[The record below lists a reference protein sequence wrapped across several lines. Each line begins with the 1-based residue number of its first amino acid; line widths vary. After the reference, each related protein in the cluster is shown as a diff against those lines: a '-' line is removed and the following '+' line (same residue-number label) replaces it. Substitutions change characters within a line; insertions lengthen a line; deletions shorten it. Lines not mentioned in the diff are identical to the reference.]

1 MHVKYDANP
10 LLILNNELQR
20 RIYDFVIKDEFED
33 AEKIDDII
41 KRMLEY
47 NSVAFAD
54 KIKAKIYFLYDNI
67 YLYFVSGAKGN
78 DYNQVYDYVDVYGS
92 SYIIIFLDYFKGINT
107 ESISEPDNTS
117 IENKLSYMMGNSIY
131 FDAIC
136 NIVTFYI
143 AIISKVKPNPGSIQD
158 KINSTAPTMIA
169 ANIINSIR
177 KLSEN
182 DCEDSIIPY
191 TRIIE
196 LMQIPISNILLGL
209 F

>member
-54 KIKAKIYFLYDNI
+54 KIKSKIYFLYDNI

-191 TRIIE
+191 TRIVE

>member
-10 LLILNNELQR
+10 LLILNDELQR

-92 SYIIIFLDYFKGINT
+92 SYIIIFLDYFKGIST

-177 KLSEN
+177 ELSEN

-191 TRIIE
+191 SRIIE
-196 LMQIPISNILLGL
+196 LLQIPISNILLGL

>member
-92 SYIIIFLDYFKGINT
+92 SYIIIFLDYFKGINI

-177 KLSEN
+177 ELSEN

-191 TRIIE
+191 SRIIE
-196 LMQIPISNILLGL
+196 LLQIPISNILLGL

>member
-143 AIISKVKPNPGSIQD
+143 TIISKVKPNPGSIQD

>member
-67 YLYFVSGAKGN
+67 YLYFISGAKGN

-191 TRIIE
+191 TRIVE
-196 LMQIPISNILLGL
+196 LMQIPISSILLGL

>member
-54 KIKAKIYFLYDNI
+54 KIKAKIHFLYDNI

-92 SYIIIFLDYFKGINT
+92 SYIIIFLDYFKGMNT

>member
-10 LLILNNELQR
+10 LLILNDELQR

-177 KLSEN
+177 ELSEN

>member
-10 LLILNNELQR
+10 LLILNDELQR

-33 AEKIDDII
+33 AEKIDDVI

-47 NSVAFAD
+47 NSVAFTD
-54 KIKAKIYFLYDNI
+54 NTKAKIYFLYDNI

-92 SYIIIFLDYFKGINT
+92 SYIIIFLDYFKGINI

-177 KLSEN
+177 ELSEN

-191 TRIIE
+191 SRIIE
-196 LMQIPISNILLGL
+196 LLQIPISNILLGL

>member
-10 LLILNNELQR
+10 LLILNDELQR

-33 AEKIDDII
+33 AEKIDDVI

-47 NSVAFAD
+47 NSVAFTD
-54 KIKAKIYFLYDNI
+54 NTKAKIYFLYDNI

-92 SYIIIFLDYFKGINT
+92 SYIIIFLDYFKGMKTKRIP
-107 ESISEPDNTS
+107 EPDNTS
-117 IENKLSYMMGNSIY
+117 IENKLSYIMGNSIY

-136 NIVTFYI
+136 NIVAFYI
-143 AIISKVKPNPGSIQD
+143 TIISKVKPNPGSIQD

-169 ANIINSIR
+169 ANIINNIR
-177 KLSEN
+177 ELSEN

-191 TRIIE
+191 SRIIE
-196 LMQIPISNILLGL
+196 LLQIPISNILLGL

>member
-67 YLYFVSGAKGN
+67 YLYFISGAKGN

-191 TRIIE
+191 TRIVE
-196 LMQIPISNILLGL
+196 LMQIPISSILTGL

>member
-10 LLILNNELQR
+10 LLILNDELQR

-33 AEKIDDII
+33 AEKIDDVI

-47 NSVAFAD
+47 NSVAFTD
-54 KIKAKIYFLYDNI
+54 NTKAKIYFLYDNI

-177 KLSEN
+177 ELSEN

-191 TRIIE
+191 TRIVE

>member
-10 LLILNNELQR
+10 LLILNDELQR

-136 NIVTFYI
+136 NIVAFYI
-143 AIISKVKPNPGSIQD
+143 TIISKVKPNPGSIQD

-177 KLSEN
+177 ELSEN

-191 TRIIE
+191 SRIIE
-196 LMQIPISNILLGL
+196 LLQIPISNILLGL

>member
-10 LLILNNELQR
+10 LLILNDELQR

-33 AEKIDDII
+33 AEKIDDVI

-47 NSVAFAD
+47 NSVAFTD
-54 KIKAKIYFLYDNI
+54 NTKAKIYFLYDNI

-177 KLSEN
+177 ELSEN

-191 TRIIE
+191 SRIIE
-196 LMQIPISNILLGL
+196 LLQIPISNILLGL

>member
-177 KLSEN
+177 ELSEN

-191 TRIIE
+191 SRIIE
-196 LMQIPISNILLGL
+196 LLQIPISNILLGL